1 MAAAS
6 RQTIRW
12 TLLSLALALI
22 FLGNLY
28 IGAVHIPFQS
38 VTDTILDKDNEAI
51 AAGIRFIVLQSRL
64 PAAIT
69 AIFCG
74 AGLAVSGLP
83 LQTSFRNPLAGPSIL
98 GINSGAS
105 LGVAIVMLVG
115 GGSMIAGSLAFGGE
129 IAIIAGAI
137 AGSFLIMTI
146 LLSLS
151 AWLRNDLMLLIAGI
165 LVGYLASS
173 IIMILNFSA
182 TSDGVQNYVLWGMG
196 SFTTIPLN
204 RLPIFIVLILTG
216 LSLALILAK
225 PLDILLLGNDYARN
239 LGINIRRTRNLLL
252 LATGL
257 LTAAATAFCGPI
269 SFIGLAVPH
278 MARMIMKTDTHRI
291 LLPATMIIGALVG
304 ATCNILSVL
313 PSSGLIP
320 CTASASLLPL
330 NAVTPLFGVPVI
342 LYVIMRRR

>member
-74 AGLAVSGLP
+74 AGLAVSGLL

-225 PLDILLLGNDYARN
+225 PLDILF
-239 LGINIRRTRNLLL
+239 

>member
-74 AGLAVSGLP
+74 AGLAVSGLL

-115 GGSMIAGSLAFGGE
+115 DSRIFGVWRRNCYYSRSYSRKFPHYDDTALSFSMASQRSNASYSRNIGRISCILNYHDSEFLSNLRWCSELCALGYGKFHDYPTEPASHIHCSHTDRIVFGPNSCK
-129 IAIIAGAI
+129 ATRHSVARKRLCAQPWHKHQTHTQPS
-137 AGSFLIMTI
+137 ASRDRSADCSCNRFLRSDI
-146 LLSLS
+146 LYRTRCATHGTHDNENRYPPHTPPGYNDNRSLS
-151 AWLRNDLMLLIAGI
+151 RCHL
-165 LVGYLASS
+165 
-173 IIMILNFSA
+173 
-182 TSDGVQNYVLWGMG
+182 
-196 SFTTIPLN
+196 
-204 RLPIFIVLILTG
+204 
-216 LSLALILAK
+216 
-225 PLDILLLGNDYARN
+225 
-239 LGINIRRTRNLLL
+239 
-252 LATGL
+252 
-257 LTAAATAFCGPI
+257 
-269 SFIGLAVPH
+269 
-278 MARMIMKTDTHRI
+278 
-291 LLPATMIIGALVG
+291 
-304 ATCNILSVL
+304 
-313 PSSGLIP
+313 
-320 CTASASLLPL
+320 
-330 NAVTPLFGVPVI
+330 
-342 LYVIMRRR
+342 

>member
-74 AGLAVSGLP
+74 AGLAVSGLL

-182 TSDGVQNYVLWGMG
+182 TSDGVQRSEEHTSELQ
-196 SFTTIPLN
+196 SQ
-204 RLPIFIVLILTG
+204 R
-216 LSLALILAK
+216 
-225 PLDILLLGNDYARN
+225 
-239 LGINIRRTRNLLL
+239 
-252 LATGL
+252 
-257 LTAAATAFCGPI
+257 
-269 SFIGLAVPH
+269 
-278 MARMIMKTDTHRI
+278 
-291 LLPATMIIGALVG
+291 
-304 ATCNILSVL
+304 
-313 PSSGLIP
+313 
-320 CTASASLLPL
+320 
-330 NAVTPLFGVPVI
+330 
-342 LYVIMRRR
+342 